1 MKAVTINQ
9 TNIISIIQSLP
20 IFASPNLDNSSH
32 SIMDENTLLISD
44 LGLNSVDFVVIFE
57 KIQAIS
63 KERINFLDLIM
74 PDRCTYV
81 NDLTIKNIAD
91 FVNNSA
97 PTIDPAKE
105 KDPYKYKRE
114 LITYADID
122 MLDGAIKHQIYRPE
136 VIETKTQLCFILSAP
151 RSGSTLLRKML
162 GCHPNIYAPMELHL
176 MSYQDYSQR
185 NDELNT
191 DDHAHLLEGTIV
203 ARQEIRGI
211 KREVSSAVDQM
222 YTRDKRNVTQ
232 FFKEIDPHIKEKILI
247 DKTPTYAFSLATL
260 ERLKLTFPQAK
271 FIHLVRKP
279 NAVIKSLIDA
289 DLGQLIRFQKTSG
302 ISSGRFAEALW
313 CICEKNIQAALT
325 DSTSQ
330 SIKLNFEDLVT
341 NPKPIIEKL
350 QCFLEVE
357 PFVNFNP
364 YIDLSTSKEKINQ
377 FAGDLKTYLHNSIDP
392 KTAFEWKNF
401 NSLCELSPPTE
412 DLLKAGQSQEENLA
426 TLHSK

>member
-1 MKAVTINQ
+1 MKAMTTSQ
-9 TNIISIIQSLP
+9 TDIISIIQSLP
-20 IFASPNLDNSSH
+20 VFASPNIETSSQ
-32 SIMDENTLLISD
+32 SIMNENTRLIRD

-57 KIQAIS
+57 KIQEVS
-63 KERINFLDLIM
+63 KERIKFIDLIM
-74 PDRCTYV
+74 PDRCNYV
-81 NDLTIKNIAD
+81 NDLSIKNIAD
-91 FVNNSA
+91 FVNNNA
-97 PTIDPAKE
+97 TTNEPIKE

-122 MLDGAIKHQIYRPE
+122 ILDNAIKHQIYRPE

-151 RSGSTLLRKML
+151 RSGSTLLRRML

-191 DDHAHLLEGTIV
+191 NEHAHLLEGTIV

-232 FFKEIDPHIKEKILI
+232 FFKEIDPHVKEKILI

-260 ERLKLTFPQAK
+260 ERLKSTFPQAK
-271 FIHLVRKP
+271 FIHLVRQP

-325 DSTSQ
+325 ESTSQ
-330 SIKLNFEDLVT
+330 SIEVTFEDLVT
-341 NPKPIIEKL
+341 NPKPIIERL
-350 QCFLEVE
+350 QYFLEVE

-364 YIDLSTSKEKINQ
+364 YINLSKSNEKINQ

-401 NSLCELSPPTE
+401 NSLCKLSPPTE
-412 DLLKAGQSQEENLA
+412 GLLKTG
-426 TLHSK
+426 